1 MPALIIN
8 RIAYEDTCMVVWNL
22 CLRFFRLRAKD
33 RYDRRRHTE
42 YAGYRQIFLRGDER
56 KRDGCTTGRSGKNGE
71 RQIQIHQGSRQDDQ
85 DVHIPQQHRLHRM
98 GEARSEHQN
107 HRRSPLC
114 AELAGGKRHSNP
126 RTSRTEPLPG
136 GYTGG
141 KHTHPR
147 FNGRVYETA
156 PQDQSERFGR
166 QTGICFDQADGE
178 QHT

>member
-1 MPALIIN
+1 
-8 RIAYEDTCMVVWNL
+8 
-22 CLRFFRLRAKD
+22 
-33 RYDRRRHTE
+33 
-42 YAGYRQIFLRGDER
+42 
-56 KRDGCTTGRSGKNGE
+56 
-71 RQIQIHQGSRQDDQ
+71 
-85 DVHIPQQHRLHRM
+85 M

-126 RTSRTEPLPG
+126 RTSRTEPLPE

-147 FNGRVYETA
+147 LNGRVYETA